1 MRESASAGS
10 KGDGKRQKALD
21 KGAGL
26 GEALQAL
33 QVSSTSL
40 QVRGGRGYQMLWR
53 PPRWSRW
60 PRVVSRDLV
69 QRVRTTETPQFTF
82 LMS

>member
-26 GEALQAL
+26 GEWFTRIKGKSFKASPAWHAKCA
-33 QVSSTSL
+33 SL
-40 QVRGGRGYQMLWR
+40 LSLAGFGDCLRLHHAIRR
-53 PPRWSRW
+53 PLAPS
-60 PRVVSRDLV
+60 VAA
-69 QRVRTTETPQFTF
+69 
-82 LMS
+82 